1 MDVNAGRDNGIER
14 RINAEEND
22 SSEEFYASFGQKKY
36 QHKCLGAGMSR
47 KRTLTIL
54 ETKD

>member
-22 SSEEFYASFGQKKY
+22 SSEEFYASFGQKKI
-36 QHKCLGAGMSR
+36 S
-47 KRTLTIL
+47 T
-54 ETKD
+54 